1 MAKPFKIFLWIVGG
15 FFALIALAAI
25 TLTLLFDPND
35 YKDDAA
41 RAARD
46 NTGRELQIK
55 GDIELTL
62 YPWLGASIADVT
74 LENAKGFGPE
84 PFMHVAQMNVGVRLV
99 PLLFDRRVEVAKVQ
113 VDGLSLN
120 LEKKADGTDNWSD
133 LADDKSKTGTETPA
147 ETPDAPDGP
156 PLEFSVGG
164 VDIKNVTFSYT
175 DRQTGDAYKIA
186 DLSVETGAIRP
197 GDPIEVV
204 IAFIVNSA
212 RPQLESDVK
221 ISFTALGEPGSEV
234 TEIKDLRVDTTS
246 KGPAVPGGSQAASL
260 RGHARHDRKQGTF
273 AFSDGV
279 LQAAGLTL
287 NASVSGANLNGDA
300 PSLSGKIATNT
311 FNPKDLAASFGA
323 ALPPTADARA
333 LTQASFAASIA
344 GDPKNVKLDSLT
356 LKLDQTTATGGLT
369 VRNLADPRIDFALAA
384 DSFDADRYLAP
395 PADAKAAAGADGGGD
410 FKDTPIPI
418 EALDAVN
425 ATGTI
430 QLGAL
435 RLKGLSLTN
444 IRIALDAKKGG
455 VKTQE
460 MTALLYGGKITQ
472 TARLTRNSPWQ
483 YDVKMGLDAVNS
495 APLLKDFLG
504 KGYLSGLGDFNL
516 NVSSGGGTVG
526 AVLQQLS
533 GGVGA
538 SFKEGAIEGF
548 NLAQAIDGA
557 KAMLRGEQAA
567 ASSEPKRTE
576 FRDLKAAGKIKDG
589 VLDTDTLDIKGSWYA
604 LGGDGTLN
612 LVEQTVSYT
621 LLPTFSSEKHKDLKG
636 IKVPIAV
643 TGSWYA
649 PQVKVNL
656 KGAVK
661 GAVKEELKQQ
671 EEKVKEKARSKLDD
685 FLKKKLAP
693 KPAPAPAEP
702 APTEPKPAEPAP
714 APAPTEEPKTETPP
728 PSGG

>member
-15 FFALIALAAI
+15 FVAFIVLAVV
-25 TLTLLFDPND
+25 TLTLAFNPNE

-41 RAARD
+41 QAARD
-46 NTGRELQIK
+46 KTGRELAIK
-55 GDIELTL
+55 GDVKLTL
-62 YPWLGASIADVT
+62 YPWLGASVADVT

-84 PFMHVAQMNVGVRLV
+84 PFMHVAEMNVGVRLL
-99 PLLFDRRVEVAKVQ
+99 PLLFDRRVEVAKVV

-120 LEKKADGTDNWSD
+120 LAKKADGTNNWSD
-133 LADDKSKTGTETPA
+133 LADDKSKAETETQT

-156 PLEFSVGG
+156 PLELSIGG
-164 VDIKNVTFSYT
+164 VDIRNVTLSYT
-175 DRQTGDAYKIA
+175 DQQTGDAYRIA
-186 DLSVETGAIRP
+186 DLSVETGAIKP
-197 GDPIEVV
+197 GDPIDVV
-204 IAFIVNSA
+204 IAFIVDSA

-221 ISFTALGEPGSEV
+221 IAFTALGEPGTDV
-234 TEIKDLRVDTTS
+234 TDIRDLRVDTTS
-246 KGPAVPGGSQAASL
+246 RGPAVPGGSQKASL

-279 LQAAGLTL
+279 LAAASLSLT
-287 NASVSGANLNGDA
+287 ADVQGDGLNGDA
-300 PSLSGKIATNT
+300 PRLSGRIATNT
-311 FNPKDLAASFGA
+311 FNPKELAASFGA
-323 ALPPTADARA
+323 ALPPTADAKA

-395 PADAKAAAGADGGGD
+395 PADAKAAADKDGGD
-410 FKDTPIPI
+410 FKNTPIPV

-425 ATGTI
+425 AAGTI

-435 RLKGLSLTN
+435 KLKGLSLTN

-472 TARLTRNSPWQ
+472 TARLTRNSPWK

-504 KGYLSGLGDFNL
+504 KGYLSGLGNFNL
-516 NVSSGGGTVG
+516 AVSSGGDTVG
-526 AVLQQLS
+526 AVLQQLN

-567 ASSEPKRTE
+567 ASNEPKRTE
-576 FRDLKAAGKIKDG
+576 FRDLKAAGRIKDG
-589 VLDTDTLDIKGSWYA
+589 VLDTDTLDVKGSWYA

-621 LLPTFSSEKHKDLKG
+621 LLPTFSSEKYKDLKG
-636 IKVPIAV
+636 VKVPISV
-643 TGSWYA
+643 SGSWYA
-649 PQVKVNL
+649 PKVKVDL
-656 KGAVK
+656 KGAAK
-661 GAVKEELKQQ
+661 DAVKEELKAR
-671 EEKVKEKARSKLDD
+671 EAEVKEKARSKLDD

-702 APTEPKPAEPAP
+702 APTE
-714 APAPTEEPKTETPP
+714 EPKAESAPEQPP
-728 PSGG
+728 PQ